1 MEYRKKYQQWLEFP
15 GMDEELSQELTKISL
30 DENEIANRFS
40 KEIAFGTG
48 GIRGRMGA
56 GTALIN
62 IYIVRKVTAGLARY
76 LLNSCPQ
83 VGKAPSVVIA
93 CDTRRNSERFVR
105 ETAEVLSS
113 IGIKAW
119 VFPEPTPTPLLSFAV
134 RELQASAGV
143 VITASHNPPAD
154 NGYKVYGSDGGQ
166 ITDCQAQAITEQIL
180 QVENE
185 LTIPGGDLEEAKNNG
200 LLELVGA
207 EVDNLYFKHLQ
218 SISLS
223 SSWWGKGSLPVRV
236 VYTPLHGTG
245 GKAIPRALANAGI
258 TDLFLVSEQLELD
271 PNCSTVQ
278 YPNPEDWEVYNLA
291 IALGKEKEADLLLAT
306 DLDADRLGAAV
317 RSISGRY
324 VPLTGNQ
331 IGCLL
336 LDYILSQRKKQGK
349 LPANGIV
356 IQTVVTSEMGKAI
369 AADYGVETVET
380 LTGFKY
386 IGEQIKER
394 VDTGQNVFLF
404 GFEESYGYLAGDFVR
419 DKDGI
424 QASQLVAEMT
434 AYYKYRKMTL
444 LDALEQLFFAHGY
457 FQEELVNLKLAE
469 GELYRVEQGM
479 NQLRGT
485 HLLEMN
491 GLKIIRADDYLKQL
505 STDVQGNQTPIGLP
519 ASNALKY
526 ILEDLS
532 WFCIRPSGTEPKIKI
547 YLGVKEDS
555 ADKATAKL
563 SALKEKVLALVTG
576 LEMRSL

>member
-15 GMDEELSQELTKISL
+15 GMDEELSRELTKISL

-40 KEIAFGTG
+40 REIAFGTG

-83 VGKAPSVVIA
+83 EGKAPSVVIA

-105 ETAEVLSS
+105 ETAEVL
-113 IGIKAW
+113 ITYGIKAW

-154 NGYKVYGSDGGQ
+154 NGYKVYGPDGGQ
-166 ITDCQAQAITEQIL
+166 IADCQAHAITEQIL

-185 LTIPGGDLEEAKNNG
+185 LTIPGGDLEEAKKNG

-223 SSWWGKGSLPVRV
+223 STWWGKGPLPVRV

-245 GKAIPRALANAGI
+245 GKAIPRALANAGV
-258 TDLFLVSEQLELD
+258 TALFLVSEQLELD

-291 IALGKEKEADLLLAT
+291 IALGEREEADLLLAT

-317 RSISGRY
+317 RNIGRY

-336 LDYILSQRKKQGK
+336 LDYILSQRKKQEK
-349 LPANGIV
+349 LPTNGIV
-356 IQTVVTSEMGKAI
+356 LQTVVTSEMGKAI
-369 AADYGVETVET
+369 AADYGVEIIET

-444 LDALEQLFFAHGY
+444 LDALEQLFLAHGY

-469 GELYRVEQGM
+469 GELYRVEQVM
-479 NQLRGT
+479 NQLRGA
-485 HLLEMN
+485 HLSELN
-491 GLKIIRADDYLKQL
+491 GLKIIRAEDYLKQI

-526 ILEDLS
+526 ILDDLS

-547 YLGVKEDS
+547 YLGVKGDS
-555 ADKATAKL
+555 ADVAAAKL
-563 SALKEKVLALVTG
+563 STLRENVLALVAG
-576 LEMRSL
+576 LETRSP